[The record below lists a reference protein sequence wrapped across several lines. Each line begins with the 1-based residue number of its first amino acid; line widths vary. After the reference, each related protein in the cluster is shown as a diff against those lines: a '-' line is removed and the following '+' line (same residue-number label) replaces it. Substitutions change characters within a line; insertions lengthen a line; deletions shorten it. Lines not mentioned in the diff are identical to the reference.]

1 MPRKKKKYN
10 ARFPPARIKKI
21 MQLDEDVG
29 KVAAPVPVLI
39 SKALEIF
46 IESLLTKSLQQT
58 RARSAKTMSTSHIKH
73 CIQSESTFDFLK
85 DLVENVPDMP
95 CEEDEGGPPPVTHRT
110 ERKHRQQRPRKKRGD
125 KDGEAGPSNS
135 QLVKQSSEEPSSSED
150 DTETEEEEGMSNSDS
165 NNVSQDSQSL
175 PTGPVQIPSA
185 AVIQGLPQHIPH
197 PVPSLPMPTM
207 GVFQAPASASGTI
220 QTGMGAYQ
228 APKNNS
234 TDDDENYDT

>member
-29 KVAAPVPVLI
+29 KVAAAVPVVI

-46 IESLLTKSLQQT
+46 VESLLTKSLQQT
-58 RARSAKTMSTSHIKH
+58 QARSAKTMSTSHIKQ
-73 CIQSESTFDFLK
+73 CIESEGTFDFLK

-95 CEEDEGGPPPVTHRT
+95 CEEEDGPQPPTVHPT
-110 ERKHRQQRPRKKRGD
+110 ERKHRQHNKPRRKRS
-125 KDGEAGPSNS
+125 KDEGAGPSNS
-135 QLVKQSSEEPSSSED
+135 QLKQSSEEQSTSED
-150 DTETEEEEGMSNSDS
+150 DSDTEEDEGTYNSDG
-165 NNVSQDSQSL
+165 NNMQDPLASAVA
-175 PTGPVQIPSA
+175 TAEIPSPA
-185 AVIQGLPQHIPH
+185 CVPGMH
-197 PVPSLPMPTM
+197 PAQSTSPPTLPMPPIP
-207 GVFQAPASASGTI
+207 VFQPPTAAMGTVHM
-220 QTGMGAYQ
+220 GMGMYQ

>member
-29 KVAAPVPVLI
+29 KVAAAVPVLI

-46 IESLLTKSLQQT
+46 VESLLTKSLQQT
-58 RARSAKTMSTSHIKH
+58 QARSAKTMSTSHIRQ
-73 CIQSESTFDFLK
+73 CILSESTFDFLK

-95 CEEDEGGPPPVTHRT
+95 CEEDEGSQPPVVHRT
-110 ERKHRQQRPRKKRGD
+110 ERKHRQHRPRRKRV

-150 DTETEEEEGMSNSDS
+150 DTESDEEEGMSNSDS
-165 NNVSQDSQSL
+165 NNISQDPPRL
-175 PTGPVQIPSA
+175 PAAAGQIPSTA
-185 AVIQGLPQHIPH
+185 CIPGQPSPAMY
-197 PVPSLPMPTM
+197 PVPQLPLPTM
-207 GVFQAPASASGTI
+207 GVFQAPASASGTV

-228 APKNNS
+228 PPKNNN